1 MSDKITVEITE
12 ADIKEQLVKNAIGW
26 EMRGAVS
33 DALRCKNMEPL
44 IRDLVKEKVKEAL
57 KDIDLE
63 QIKVKAAN
71 MIECQLRNIAK
82 KLVEN
87 IPS

>member
-26 EMRGAVS
+26 ETERAVR
-33 DALRCKNMEPL
+33 DALRCKKMEPL
-44 IRDLVKEKVKEAL
+44 IRELVKEKVKEAL
-57 KDIDLE
+57 EEIDLE
-63 QIKVKAAN
+63 KVKVKAAN
-71 MIECQLRNIAK
+71 MIENQLRTIAK
-82 KLVEN
+82 KLMEN

>member
-26 EMRGAVS
+26 ETEMAVL
-33 DALRCKNMEPL
+33 DALRSKNMEPL
-44 IRDLVKEKVKEAL
+44 IREVVKEKVKEAL
-57 KDIDLE
+57 EDIDLE